1 VDEQLLLVAGLP
13 GCGKTTYLREL
24 EQEGRRAFDDFKA
37 CARNNSPRF
46 RDSRHREALLAAV
59 GEARKCVV
67 ADIDFCRSEARTEAD
82 LVLREDAPAVRSAWR
97 FFENS
102 PERCEVNIRRRNRP
116 SLETDLRKMRQYS
129 IVYQIPDGAQVLPV
143 LHV

>member
-1 VDEQLLLVAGLP
+1 MDEQLLLIAGLP
-13 GCGKTTYLREL
+13 GCGKTTYVDRFKEK
-24 EQEGRRAFDDFKA
+24 GWRDFDDFKDR
-37 CARNNSPRF
+37 ARNNSPGF
-46 RDSRHREALLAAV
+46 RDSRHYEALLAAL
-59 GEARKCVV
+59 GEGRKCVV

-82 LVLREDAPAVRSAWR
+82 LVLREDAPAVRSAWG

-116 SLETDLRKMRQYS
+116 SLEMDLRKMRQYS
-129 IVYQIPDGAQVLPV
+129 IVYQIPDEAQVLPV